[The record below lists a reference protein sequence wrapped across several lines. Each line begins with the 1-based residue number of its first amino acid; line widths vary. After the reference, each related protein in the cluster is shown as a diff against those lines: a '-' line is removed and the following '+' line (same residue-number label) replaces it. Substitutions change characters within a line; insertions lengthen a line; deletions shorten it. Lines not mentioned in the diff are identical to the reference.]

1 MTLIQSVTIATI
13 EPIRKTGIVIT
24 PVLVGIKNPT
34 TTDPIRIFDT
44 SAR

>member
-1 MTLIQSVTIATI
+1 MLAKRKMIAAAV
-13 EPIRKTGIVIT
+13 PNMKTGMVIT

-34 TTDPIRIFDT
+34 TTDPVRIFDT